1 MDAQKI
7 KVEYFYA
14 GGCSRCAEAR
24 QALKDAAQ
32 SVGNVEWEEV
42 DVGRSPLRAVDLGVV
57 ATPAVAIAGE
67 LVFSSPP
74 TSQQLAEA
82 VKTRLSRA

>member
-1 MDAQKI
+1 MDPYRI

-32 SVGNVEWEEV
+32 STGNVEWEEV
-42 DVGRSPLRAVDLGVV
+42 DVGQSPLRAVDLGVV
-57 ATPAVAIAGE
+57 ATPAIAIEGE
-67 LVFSSPP
+67 LVFTSPP
-74 TSQQLAEA
+74 TSQQLTDA
-82 VKTRLSRA
+82 VKARLSKA

>member
-1 MDAQKI
+1 MDSRKI

-32 SVGNVEWEEV
+32 FAGDVEWEEV

-57 ATPAVAIAGE
+57 ATPAIAIDGE
-67 LVFSSPP
+67 LVFTSPP
-74 TSQQLAEA
+74 TSRQLTDA
-82 VKTRLSRA
+82 VKARLSRA